1 MALFDR
7 ETDSAKE
14 RDGVPLD
21 FGDHRVTLRRMGG
34 ANSDYEVELERALK
48 PHRAAIRH
56 GKLAKDVEEG
66 IVFRV
71 FAKTCVVRWET
82 KASTMRKLEAG
93 EADSWLDGI
102 DMRGKLVPSTEDNVV
117 AVYTALPGLFLDH
130 RAAARGEDLF
140 RLEQRE
146 DDAGN

>member
-7 ETDSAKE
+7 ETDPAKE

-34 ANSDYEVELERALK
+34 AKSAYELELERALK

-56 GKLAKDVEEG
+56 GKRPKEEEEG

-71 FAKTCVVRWET
+71 FAKTCVSRWET
-82 KASTMRKLEAG
+82 RASTMRKLAADEK
-93 EADSWLDGI
+93 DSWLDGV
-102 DMRGKLVPSTEDNVV
+102 DMRGKLVNATEDNIV
-117 AVYTALPGLFLDH
+117 AV
-130 RAAARGEDLF
+130 
-140 RLEQRE
+140 
-146 DDAGN
+146 